1 MEYCGSLCMYKCN
14 HFEESATS
22 MRSWHKPA
30 FVPSNKRV
38 THEHVSKKKTN
49 ECKTLDLILR
59 ANLSFNAEP
68 NLHYI
73 AVSSA
78 PCGHCR

>member
-1 MEYCGSLCMYKCN
+1 VYLLCWCCKSNIFYLLMLWFLILFSMEYCGSLCMYKCN

-38 THEHVSKKKTN
+38 THEHVSKKKQM
-49 ECKTLDLILR
+49 
-59 ANLSFNAEP
+59 NAK
-68 NLHYI
+68 H
-73 AVSSA
+73 
-78 PCGHCR
+78 